1 MKILYISGILT
12 IVFILLIIIY
22 LIFFKKNTIENSNT
36 FKIIQ
41 KTVKS
46 FNLDEYTV
54 YKNKDILLKSGG
66 TWSLDKKN
74 LYITIDKTKIN
85 INIHGNEYHFT
96 HKHDATI
103 SGNEIIIDNYADVI
117 QIKKIKDGYQFVRK
131 NKVLAEIVF
140 YEKDDGNNV
149 FHLDI
154 KENEDYLYI
163 YIIAFIIFEQINKDI
178 NMSLD

>member
-1 MKILYISGILT
+1 MKILYILGILAII
-12 IVFILLIIIY
+12 IVLLIIIY
-22 LIFFKKNTIENSNT
+22 LIFFKKDPIEISNVI
-36 FKIIQ
+36 KIIQ
-41 KTVKS
+41 KPVKS
-46 FNLDEYTV
+46 LNLDEYTV
-54 YKNKDILLKSGG
+54 YKNKDLLLKSGG

-74 LYITIDKTKIN
+74 LYVTLGKTKVN
-85 INIHGNEYHFT
+85 IDIRGNQYHFT
-96 HKHDATI
+96 YKHDTTI

-140 YEKDDGNNV
+140 YEKDGGDNV
-149 FHLDI
+149 FHINI

-163 YIIAFIIFEQINKDI
+163 YVIAFIIFEQINKDI